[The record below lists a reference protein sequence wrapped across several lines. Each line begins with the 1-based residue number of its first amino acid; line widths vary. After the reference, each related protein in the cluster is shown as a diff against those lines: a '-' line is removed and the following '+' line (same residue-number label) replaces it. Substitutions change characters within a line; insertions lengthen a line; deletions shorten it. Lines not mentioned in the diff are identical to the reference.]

1 MEPQTLSAEVRHKGG
16 KGPARQLRARGKI
29 PAIFYGPGTEPMKLA
44 VSPLD
49 LEKTLTGEYGRNQLL
64 ELHIGGDKKLA
75 LVRDLE
81 VDPVTRRVLHV
92 DFYGVARDRKVD
104 ATVPFES
111 QGRSIGVQ
119 RGGFLRKVYR
129 DLPVR
134 ACPQDVP
141 AAIIVDV
148 SPLDIGQVVKVSD
161 LPLPPGVE
169 VRYPAERRLLFID
182 AKERKR
188 AEEEEAAPGAPAAAA
203 GTPAAT

>member
-1 MEPQTLSAEVRHKGG
+1 MEPQTLSAEVRQKGG
-16 KGPARQLRARGKI
+16 KGPARQLRARGQV
-29 PAIFYGPGTEPMKLA
+29 PAVFYGPGTEPMKLA

-64 ELHIGGDKKLA
+64 ELDIGGDKRLA
-75 LVRDLE
+75 LVRDLD
-81 VDPVTRRVLHV
+81 VDPVTRRVMHV

-111 QGRSIGVQ
+111 QGRALGVH

-134 ACPQDVP
+134 AFPQDVP

-148 SPLDIGQVVKVSD
+148 SPLDIGDVVKVSD
-161 LPLPPGVE
+161 LPLPPGVA

-203 GTPAAT
+203 TPAAS

>member
-1 MEPQTLSAEVRHKGG
+1 MEPQTLSAEVRQKSG
-16 KGPARQLRARGKI
+16 KGPARQLRAQGKI
-29 PAIFYGPGTEPMKLA
+29 PAIYYGPGTEPMKLA

-49 LEKTLTGEYGRNQLL
+49 LEKTLSGEYGRNQLI
-64 ELHIGGDKKLA
+64 ELAIGSEKKLA

-81 VDPVTRRVLHV
+81 IDPVTREILHV
-92 DFYGVARDRKVD
+92 DFYGVARDRAVD
-104 ATVPFES
+104 ATVPFDS

-134 ACPQDVP
+134 AFPQDVP
-141 AAIIVDV
+141 AIILVDI
-148 SPLDIGQVVKVSD
+148 SGIDINGVVRVQD

-188 AEEEEAAPGAPAAAA
+188 AEEEEAAPAAAA
-203 GTPAAT
+203 AATPAAT